1 MKAYCDRALRGFTL
15 IELMTTLAVVAVLV
29 TIGIPGFR
37 DFIFNTRMVAETNDL
52 VTSLN
57 FARSEAVRR
66 NAVVSVCASVD
77 GSACS
82 GSSDWSAGWI
92 VFNGNGNQAAG
103 SADVLRVNGAVSG
116 MSVTA
121 TGASY
126 VRFSPLGMTADRRN
140 EDLLPRL
147 LAWLT
152 GSSIARA
159 DESGHDVNDG
169 HGRND
174 ESDHNNDGHPDDGH
188 HNDANHNDE
197 ESNGS
202 DGSSGGGSSGGS
214 GAPAA
219 GGGAGTI
226 TSFTLCDGRTGE
238 QGRVITVNSVGRVSL
253 AMTQCQ

>member
-1 MKAYCDRALRGFTL
+1 MKAYCDRAPRGFTL

-37 DFIFNTRMVAETNDL
+37 DFIANTHMVAETNDL

-66 NAVVSVCASVD
+66 NAIVSVCASVD

-92 VFNGNGNQAAG
+92 VFNGNGNQPAG
-103 SADVLRVNGAVSG
+103 TADVLRVNSAASG

-126 VRFSPLGMTADRRN
+126 VRFSPLGMTADRRT

-152 GSSIARA
+152 GTSVARA
-159 DESGHDVNDG
+159 DEGGSVNDG
-169 HGRND
+169 HGRNG

-197 ESNGS
+197 DSNGS
-202 DGSSGGGSSGGS
+202 NGSSGGGSSGGG

-219 GGGAGTI
+219 GGGAGAI